1 MTAARSVGEALG
13 LAKSKKIRRTFQ
25 PVRRNSYNIGERE
38 SRFWRASPAERMQ
51 AICEAA
57 ELHDDAGKKAGK
69 RNGPLGYVALKVL
82 RYLAKRVDWKTGRLE
97 PAIDTIA
104 RATRLAR
111 SAVISAL
118 ARLKAEGFLE
128 WMRRTEVIEDAVG
141 PGPRVRQV
149 SNAYRLAAPA
159 SWAKRVAQRAAEL
172 LARRASRPTK
182 PPRPEKADEPWTG
195 PLAQAVA
202 RLEAR
207 IEGSGASPSKG
218 QNPGHHSKG

>member
-13 LAKSKKIRRTFQ
+13 FSKTTKARRTFQ
-25 PVRRNSYNIGERE
+25 PVRRNSFNIGERE
-38 SRFWRASPAERMQ
+38 ARYWRPSPPAQMQ
-51 AICEAA
+51 AIVEAA
-57 ELHDDAGKKAGK
+57 ELHDDIGKEGGK

-104 RATRLAR
+104 RAVKLAR

-118 ARLKAEGFLE
+118 ARLKAQGFLE
-128 WMRRTEVIEDAVG
+128 WMRRTEVIEDAEG

-149 SNAYRLAAPA
+149 SNAYRLVPPA
-159 SWAKRVAQRAAEL
+159 SWAKRIGMRAAEL
-172 LARRASRPTK
+172 VGRKRGPQPAPAPAAEPK
-182 PPRPEKADEPWTG
+182 PWSG
-195 PLAQAVA
+195 PVAEAVSK
-202 RLEAR
+202 LEASLQSR
-207 IEGSGASPSKG
+207 SASPSNG